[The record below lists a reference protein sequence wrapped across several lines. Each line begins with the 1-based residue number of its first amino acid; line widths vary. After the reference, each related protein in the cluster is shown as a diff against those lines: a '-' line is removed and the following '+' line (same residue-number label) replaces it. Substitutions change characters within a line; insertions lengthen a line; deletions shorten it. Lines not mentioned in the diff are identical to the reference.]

1 MIFAHKFCQHLFCT
15 LWSYCGKTFWP
26 TYGLSWFKVPKTTVF
41 ESKVHWLSNGIRKWP
56 TLLHPSKRA
65 PLLPCV
71 LRFFLLSKKCQ
82 NPTVHYAVCLEAK
95 LKTEDKKDPRYYL
108 KIVQRIKRIV
118 VKIWLKKL
126 NWRQKTIGNI

>member
-1 MIFAHKFCQHLFCT
+1 MASVDLRSLKQQFLNQKCIDCPMVL
-15 LWSYCGKTFWP
+15 
-26 TYGLSWFKVPKTTVF
+26 
-41 ESKVHWLSNGIRKWP
+41 END
-56 TLLHPSKRA
+56 

-82 NPTVHYAVCLEAK
+82 NPTVHYAVGMEAK

-118 VKIWLKKL
+118 VKIWLKTLYEKAKL
-126 NWRQKTIGNI
+126 KTKDYW

>member
-1 MIFAHKFCQHLFCT
+1 MASVDLRSLKQQFLNQKCIDCPMVL
-15 LWSYCGKTFWP
+15 
-26 TYGLSWFKVPKTTVF
+26 
-41 ESKVHWLSNGIRKWP
+41 END
-56 TLLHPSKRA
+56 

-82 NPTVHYAVCLEAK
+82 NPTVHYAVGMEAK

-118 VKIWLKKL
+118 VKIWLKTLYEKAKL
-126 NWRQKTIGNI
+126 KTKDYWQHLKIFHRKKLSLKMSFAQIKKESKI